1 MNSEAVF
8 IALGELDEDMI
19 REARQEP
26 ARTRRPRRAL
36 LPAAATAVLILGLA
50 AAVGAVAP
58 ELRYI
63 TAIGDEMVYE
73 EDGDWIMWDAGQEY
87 CFVRDGRILLT
98 LDGKTRDITKKCS
111 DTDYYSW
118 ERTYKD
124 GTRQLILVGG
134 TPKAAGC
141 IMVYF
146 FPGGSISF
154 DTPSFYDYRNA
165 PWTAK
170 AEKDYGLEFMLL
182 TSEEPDYG
190 NLDVPTMQE
199 LIEHGYPVNVRG
211 ETYGFPGVERWL
223 GEPDLV
229 LSRGKNGILGYVRR
243 SETEPL
249 PEGMETVSTPEE
261 ALALSE
267 YLASIVPFEV
277 PVYLEDGETVVDWF
291 VIG

>member
-19 REARQEP
+19 REARQRP
-26 ARTRRPRRAL
+26 AARRPRRAL
-36 LPAAATAVLILGLA
+36 LPAAAAAALILGLA

-63 TAIGDEMVYE
+63 TAIGDEIVYE

-118 ERTYKD
+118 ERTYED

-154 DTPSFYDYRNA
+154 DTPSFYDYKNA

-170 AEKDYGLEFMLL
+170 AEKDCGLEFMLL
-182 TSEEPDYG
+182 TAEPDYG
-190 NLDVPTMQE
+190 DLAVPTMQE
-199 LIEHGYPVNVRG
+199 LIENGYPVNARG
-211 ETYGFPGVERWL
+211 ETYGFSGVERWL

-229 LSRGKNGILGYVRR
+229 LSRGKNGVLGYVRQ
-243 SETEPL
+243 SETDEATGL
-249 PEGMETVSTPEE
+249 NKVKTRED
-261 ALALSE
+261 ALAWNE
-267 YLASIVPFEV
+267 YAASHGPFAV
-277 PVYLEDGETVVDWF
+277 PVYLEDGETIIDWF
-291 VIG
+291 LIK

>member
-1 MNSEAVF
+1 MNNETVF
-8 IALGELDEDMI
+8 IALGELDEDLI
-19 REARQEP
+19 REARQAFP
-26 ARTRRPRRAL
+26 KTRRPRRAFL
-36 LPAAATAVLILGLA
+36 LAAALAALILGLA
-50 AAVGAVAP
+50 AGAYAISP
-58 ELRYI
+58 ALRFR

-73 EDGDWIMWDAGQEY
+73 EDGDWIMWDGGQEY
-87 CFVRDGRILLT
+87 CFVRGGRILLT

-118 ERTYKD
+118 ERSYAD
-124 GTRQLILVGG
+124 GTRHLILVGG
-134 TPKAAGC
+134 TPEAAGC

-146 FPGGSISF
+146 FPDGSISF
-154 DTPSFYDYRNA
+154 DTPSFYDYRSA
-165 PWTAK
+165 PWVSK
-170 AEKDYGLEFMLL
+170 AEKAYGLEFMLL
-182 TSEEPDYG
+182 TAEEPDYG
-190 NLDVPTMQE
+190 DLDVPTMKE
-199 LIEHGYPVNVRG
+199 LIENGYPVNARG

-267 YLASIVPFEV
+267 YLASIVPFAV
-277 PVYLEDGETVVDWF
+277 PVYREDGETVLDWF
-291 VIG
+291 EIG